1 MTKRKKN
8 IVFVPFDDDEYQ
20 FYVWSDLKESDFAKV
35 EGISRVVEGYGGPN
49 QACVFA
55 DPRYDVAEV
64 QAEITA
70 LAEAAARPTDAE
82 QKTSRWHVTAGNDR
96 GDAGFTVMAT
106 GFSDAALK
114 AEKQL
119 SDNRMDGSM
128 PCDYEIINLEWSD
141 W

>member
-8 IVFVPFDDDEYQ
+8 VVFVPFDDDEYQ

-64 QAEITA
+64 QAEIEA
-70 LAEAAARPTDAE
+70 LAEQQGARWRVTVSNGQDETEFFITAPSRSAAT
-82 QKTSRWHVTAGNDR
+82 
-96 GDAGFTVMAT
+96 
-106 GFSDAALK
+106 LK
-114 AEKQL
+114 AEKRL
-119 SDNRMDGSM
+119 RDKRLISCLWVDFEITDLVLL
-128 PCDYEIINLEWSD
+128 DY
-141 W
+141 